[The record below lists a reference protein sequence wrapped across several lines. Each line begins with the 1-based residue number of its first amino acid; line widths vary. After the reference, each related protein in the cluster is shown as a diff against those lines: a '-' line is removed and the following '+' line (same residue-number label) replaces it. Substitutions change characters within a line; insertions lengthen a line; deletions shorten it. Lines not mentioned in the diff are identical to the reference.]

1 MSFVRFATAQA
12 LFEAFPDL
20 SRTIKVE
27 PTEQPPIDFVRS
39 LVTAGKLPEAVAF
52 CAHLLP
58 RREAVWWA
66 CVSARTLTEEIARTR
81 PPGLLVAE
89 AWVFQPDTENRQRA
103 LDIGERSDE
112 NDPTTWLARAAAW
125 SGGTQTIGGQATPIP
140 PYMTARASRIAILLS
155 ASRIRSHERT
165 PRLRTCIAEAIKLAQ
180 QGIG

>member
-20 SRTIKVE
+20 LQTIKIE

-39 LVTAGKLPEAVAF
+39 LVTADKLPEAVAF

-66 CVSARTLTEEIARTR
+66 CVSARTLSEDIVRTR
-81 PPGLLVAE
+81 PPGLLAAE

-103 LDIGERSDE
+103 LDIAERSDE

-125 SGGTQTIGGQATPIP
+125 SGGTQAIGGQITPVP
-140 PYMTARASRIAILLS
+140 AYMTARASRIAILLS
-155 ASRIRSHERT
+155 ASRIRSHERG
-165 PRLRTCIAEAIKLAQ
+165 PRLRTCLAEAIKLAQ
-180 QGIG
+180 QGLG

>member
-1 MSFVRFATAQA
+1 MSFVRYATARA
-12 LFEAFPDL
+12 VFEAFPDL
-20 SRTIKVE
+20 SRTIKIE

-39 LVTAGKLPEAVAF
+39 LVTAGKFPEVVAF

-81 PPGLLVAE
+81 PPGLLAAE

-125 SGGTQTIGGQATPIP
+125 SGGTQNIGGQTTPMP

-165 PRLRTCIAEAIKLAQ
+165 PRLRTCIAEAIRLAQ
-180 QGIG
+180 QGFG